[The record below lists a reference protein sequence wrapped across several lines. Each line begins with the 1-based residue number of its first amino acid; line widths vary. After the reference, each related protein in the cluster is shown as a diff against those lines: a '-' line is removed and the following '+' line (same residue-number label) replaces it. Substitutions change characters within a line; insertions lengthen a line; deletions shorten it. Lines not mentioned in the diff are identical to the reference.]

1 MMQGHRHN
9 LDGTCLMRAI
19 PLTVT
24 ALTAA
29 LLLTACNGGGS
40 KSGNKNSSA
49 CEIGGVSVQIGSAS
63 VAPKAGD
70 TGEVPVSIT
79 NQSKPCTLEHFA
91 NITLD
96 AGGTKADVPALKG
109 AKAQTLKLAKGD
121 SASFTISYVRGAA
134 GDKNAL
140 DAKTVK
146 ITLPGTTA
154 SRSFPWS
161 YGPVATQSGGSAPN
175 ASVTAFQQV
184 GD

>member
-1 MMQGHRHN
+1 
-9 LDGTCLMRAI
+9 MRAI

-29 LLLTACNGGGS
+29 LLLTACDGGGS
-40 KSGNKNSSA
+40 KSAGKNGSA
-49 CEIGGVSVQIGSAS
+49 CEIGGVSVQTGSAS

-70 TGEVPVSIT
+70 TGEIPVSIT
-79 NQSKPCTLEHFA
+79 NQSKPCTLDHFPGVV
-91 NITLD
+91 LS
-96 AGGTKADVPALKG
+96 AGSTEAKVPALKG
-109 AKAQTLKLAKGD
+109 AKAQKLKLAKGD
-121 SASFTISYVRGAA
+121 SASFTIAYVRGKA
-134 GDKNAL
+134 GDKAAL

-161 YGPVATQSGGSAPN
+161 YGPVAIQTGGTGPN

>member
-1 MMQGHRHN
+1 
-9 LDGTCLMRAI
+9 MRAI

-24 ALTAA
+24 ALAAA

-40 KSGNKNSSA
+40 KSEGSKNSSA

-63 VAPKAGD
+63 VAPGAGD
-70 TGEVPVSIT
+70 TGEIPVSLT
-79 NQSKPCTLEHFA
+79 NQSAPCTLDQFA
-91 NITLD
+91 GVALG
-96 AGGTKADVPALKG
+96 AGGTEAKVPVLKG
-109 AKAQTLKLAKGD
+109 ATAQKLKLNKGD
-121 SASFTISYVRGAA
+121 SATFTISYVRGKA
-134 GDKNAL
+134 GDRTSL

-161 YGPVATQSGGSAPN
+161 YGPVAGQGSGPN
-175 ASVTAFQQV
+175 ASVSAFQQV

>member
-1 MMQGHRHN
+1 
-9 LDGTCLMRAI
+9 MRAT

-24 ALTAA
+24 ALAAA
-29 LLLTACNGGGS
+29 LLLTACHGGGS
-40 KSGNKNSSA
+40 KSSGKNSSA

-70 TGEVPVSIT
+70 TGEIPVSIT
-79 NQSKPCTLEHFA
+79 NQSKSCTLDQF
-91 NITLD
+91 
-96 AGGTKADVPALKG
+96 ADVVLNTGSTEAKLPALKG
-109 AKAQTLKLAKGD
+109 AKPQKLKLAKGE
-121 SASFTISYVRGAA
+121 SASFTINYVRGKD
-134 GDKNAL
+134 GDKTGLN
-140 DAKTVK
+140 AKTVK

-161 YGPVATQSGGSAPN
+161 YGPVAAQSGGSGPN